1 MGRAFAVRGIVEGFY
16 GKPWSHSARLDAI
29 SFLAPR
35 GLNAYVY
42 APKDDPK
49 HRADWRVPYD
59 AGERAAFGELVR
71 RHGSA
76 VRGVLRRM
84 GAAPAEADDVAQD
97 AFLTAFERIA
107 EFRGEGTFA
116 AWVKK
121 IAARLYLRRLQRE
134 KKLGAL
140 AVEAAD
146 EETRPQRSDADA
158 SIDLDGALKALG
170 ATERLCVTMC
180 FGAGLSHT
188 EAAEALNLPLGTV
201 KSHVKRGLD
210 KLRARLAPESGA
222 VAEERRS
229 NG

>member
-1 MGRAFAVRGIVEGFY
+1 MPGARHSRFASLHDVELCGF
-16 GKPWSHSARLDAI
+16 AAT
-29 SFLAPR
+29 
-35 GLNAYVY
+35 
-42 APKDDPK
+42 
-49 HRADWRVPYD
+49 
-59 AGERAAFGELVR
+59 GERRAFGELVR

-84 GAAPAEADDVAQD
+84 GAQGAEADDVAQD

-121 IAARLYLRRLQRE
+121 IAARIYLRRLQRDRR
-134 KKLGAL
+134 LSAMT
-140 AVEAAD
+140 AEAIED
-146 EETRPQRSDADA
+146 EPEVPRGDTDAN
-158 SIDLDGALKALG
+158 IDLEEALKALSE
-170 ATERLCVTMC
+170 AERLCVSLC

-201 KSHVKRGLD
+201 KSHVKRGLE
-210 KLRARLAPESGA
+210 KLRTRLAPDNG
-222 VAEERRS
+222 VALEGRRG